1 MSSVYLVLPVVLP
14 ILGGAVMPLL
24 HLPEK
29 QRNVFLEILIL
40 VTSVLAALC
49 VLRRPKEGIILFHLT
64 GNLDFALRL
73 YGL

>member
-40 VTSVLAALC
+40 ATSVLAALC
-49 VLRRPKEGIILFHLT
+49 VLRV
-64 GNLDFALRL
+64 
-73 YGL
+73 

>member
-29 QRNVFLEILIL
+29 Q
-40 VTSVLAALC
+40 C
-49 VLRRPKEGIILFHLT
+49 LRRSVCSGVPKRVLSCFI
-64 GNLDFALRL
+64 
-73 YGL
+73 